1 MKFFPLDR
9 VRLLPGPFSDAVRV
23 DLDYVMGLDPDR
35 LLAPFLREAGL
46 PAVAES
52 YGNWEDSGLD
62 GHTAGH
68 YLSALA
74 LLWASNAGLLRVNFS
89 SGSLDLSPG
98 TLITTGL
105 LMLLGAGLLG
115 IVFLV
120 LKGIEYADAAAKG
133 LGTEAHPLYTFYWL
147 LTGFHAAHVA
157 AGVIVLALVA
167 IRLKPDQVE
176 AGAQFWHMVDLVWV
190 ILFPIIYLLR

>member
-1 MKFFPLDR
+1 MTEAATPAPGPEAR
-9 VRLLPGPFSDAVRV
+9 RLPGDLMIWVLIVSELAVF
-23 DLDYVMGLDPDR
+23 G
-35 LLAPFLREAGL
+35 
-46 PAVAES
+46 
-52 YGNWEDSGLD
+52 
-62 GHTAGH
+62 
-68 YLSALA
+68 
-74 LLWASNAGLLRVNFS
+74 AGLLAFLAVRLGDPSGFAAAQDQLHRVSAAINTGVLVT
-89 SGSLDLSPG
+89 SGWFAALAVRAAEHGRAGPARLR
-98 TLITTGL
+98 LF
-105 LMLLGAGLLG
+105 GAGLLG

-133 LGTEAHPLYTFYWL
+133 LGTEAHPFYTFYWL